1 MPVNWGRKCSA
12 RVHRGILDP
21 ISKPLFVLFNEILGP
36 GEPGPLTIIPSFP
49 IRTPFLALFM
59 QNFNHYPQAV
69 PLLTPQN
76 PKMIHSQEIIER
88 KAKVR

>member
-21 ISKPLFVLFNEILGP
+21 ISKPFFVLFNELLGP
-36 GEPGPLTIIPSFP
+36 GEPGSLTIIPSFP